1 LLIEKTENIP
11 VLLKTMAMRKNKTP
25 TLEKKRLE
33 IDAIDSGIVE
43 LLNRRANLAVDIA
56 KIKREAN
63 LKFHSPEREK
73 AIIKCVTSLNKGPFP
88 NDALKVIFREI
99 ISASLSLEE
108 PLKVAYFGP
117 GGTFTHLAALRHFG
131 HSAQY
136 IPVDSIKGVFDAV
149 EGGKTDFGLVPIE
162 NSNEGVVSSTLDM
175 FMDYDL
181 KISAEALLEVSQ
193 NLLSRSGDRKKV
205 KKIFSHPQP
214 IAQCKIWLA
223 ANMPNIPLYESAS
236 TAKAAELASKN
247 PEAAAIASEM
257 AARLYDLRF
266 IEKHIEDRKDNYTR
280 FLVIAKTF
288 PSRSGRDKTS
298 ILCSVKDK
306 PGALYEVLLPFR
318 EAGLNLS
325 KVESRPSKRKAWEY
339 IFFVDMEG
347 HIEDKKVKKALDDVR
362 EKSLYLKH
370 LGSYPADDSI
380 EKG

>member
-1 LLIEKTENIP
+1 M
-11 VLLKTMAMRKNKTP
+11 TMAKQKNKTP
-25 TLEKKRLE
+25 NLEKKRLE

-63 LKFHSPEREK
+63 LKFHSPERERK
-73 AIIKCVTSLNKGPFP
+73 IIKCVTALNKGPFP

-108 PLKVAYFGP
+108 PLKVSYFGP

-131 HSAQY
+131 HSAVY

-149 EGGKTDFGLVPIE
+149 EGGKTDYGLVPIE

-181 KISAEALLEVSQ
+181 KISAESLLEVSQ
-193 NLLSRSGDRKKV
+193 NLLSRSGDKKKV
-205 KKIFSHPQP
+205 KSIYSHPQP

-223 ANMPNIPLYESAS
+223 ANMPNIPLHESSS
-236 TAKAAELASKN
+236 TAKAAEFASKN
-247 PEAAAIASEM
+247 PDAAAIASEM

-288 PSRSGRDKTS
+288 PSRTGKDKTS

-306 PGALYEVLLPFR
+306 PGALYEMLLPFR

-325 KVESRPSKRKAWEY
+325 KIESRPSKRKAWEY

-347 HIEDKKVKKALDDVR
+347 HIEDKKIKKALDDVR
-362 EKSLYLKH
+362 EQSLYLKH
-370 LGSYPADDSI
+370 LGSYPVDDSL